1 MKSNSEK
8 KANEK
13 IALSFRLRDLG
24 KKFPLHLRHFPERG
38 KILQSF
44 SVRGFGKDSADIIE
58 LRENY
63 STTIKRCQRIK
74 GEKSG
79 KKGDFVK

>member
-58 LRENY
+58 
-63 STTIKRCQRIK
+63 
-74 GEKSG
+74 
-79 KKGDFVK
+79 